1 MRKMF
6 RDILNRLRG
15 KRVDISSMD
24 RESLQIVYRIL
35 YDVRIDLV
43 EAFYKIKDRR
53 LRDIYDPFSMLMLKL
68 DKLIQY
74 LRRILGEPL
83 YAKYDRLSQEDIENY
98 IYKLPLELSIT
109 LRNLIHNSRMLK
121 DFASSS
127 ATYYLKSML
136 SNIDDEV
143 EDIAKHIDSIIK

>member
-1 MRKMF
+1 MSKMF

-15 KRVDISSMD
+15 KRVNISAMD
-24 RESLQIVYRIL
+24 RETLWIIYRIL
-35 YDVRIDLV
+35 YDARIELV

-83 YAKYDRLSQEDIENY
+83 YAKYDRISQEDIENY
-98 IYKLPLELSIT
+98 IYKLPLELSMI
-109 LRNLIHNSRMLK
+109 LRNLMQNSKMLR
-121 DFASSS
+121 DFASDS
-127 ATYYLKSML
+127 ATYYLKSIL
-136 SNIDDEV
+136 NNIDDEI
-143 EDIAKHIDSIIK
+143 EDVAKHIDSFIK